1 MSDIPLYQRIY
12 NDYAAAIKSG
22 RLTPG
27 QKLPSE
33 QAIASNYHVSRI
45 TSKRAMELLRDDGY
59 IERTPGR
66 GSFVLSARR
75 IINRQEA
82 AVTAIEKLDPFK
94 PFIGLIMPDFSE
106 SYGME
111 ILTGVERHVR
121 DRGYSLL
128 FRRSLGS
135 QDMETEAIEDFYQA
149 GCEGLIL
156 MPQHN
161 DFLNDRIV
169 RLLLDGNPIV
179 IIDREME
186 GIEGTF
192 ISSDN
197 YEAAYKA
204 TLRLLNLGHKD
215 IAFLGYPTQS
225 ASTLEDRFRGF
236 QRAFYQKKFFWN
248 DELVVNRFIENAH
261 VTDIH
266 ERARLDINII
276 KSFIMEHPQVTAIF
290 ATEYNFGQMAMMAI
304 EELGYRI
311 PEDISLLGYDGPSSL
326 TGNPFLTRILQPQ
339 EAMGEEAVKA
349 LIMLLNDETPERVI
363 KLPSTLS
370 NGRSIGPVRT
380 HALGIKA
387 ADNTSLPKA
396 LNSLQDEA
404 DPAAVLP
411 AGSAVEI
418 DHLPPLIASSE
429 NEVH

>member
-33 QAIASNYHVSRI
+33 QAVASNYHVSRI

-66 GSFVLSARR
+66 GSFVLSPRR
-75 IINRQEA
+75 IISKQEA
-82 AVTAIEKLDPFK
+82 AANSIEKLDPFK
-94 PFIGLIMPDFSE
+94 PLIGLIIPDFSE

-121 DRGYSLL
+121 ELGYNLL
-128 FRRSLGS
+128 LRRSLGS
-135 QDMETEAIEDFYQA
+135 QELETDAIEDFYQA

-161 DFLNDRIV
+161 DFLNDRIL
-169 RLLLDGNPIV
+169 RLLLDDNPIV
-179 IIDREME
+179 IIDREMK

-197 YEAAYKA
+197 YEASFKA
-204 TLRLLNLGHKD
+204 THRLLSLGHKD
-215 IAFLGYPTQS
+215 IAFLGYPVQS

-236 QRAFYQKKFFWN
+236 QRAFYQKKIFWN
-248 DELVVNRFIENAH
+248 DELVVDRFFENTH

-276 KSFIMEHPQVTAIF
+276 KSFIVEHPQVTAIF
-290 ATEYNFGQMAMMAI
+290 ATEYNFAQMAMLAI

-349 LIMLLNDETPERVI
+349 LVMLLNNETPDRVI

-370 NGRSIGPVRT
+370 EGRSLGPVRSHT
-380 HALGIKA
+380 LGAGLTGTTI
-387 ADNTSLPKA
+387 LPA
-396 LNSLQDEA
+396 GLGTVQPSQD
-404 DPAAVLP
+404 PTAVMP
-411 AGSAVEI
+411 AGSAI
-418 DHLPPLIASSE
+418 NTDLLPPLLATGE
-429 NEVH
+429 NDVP